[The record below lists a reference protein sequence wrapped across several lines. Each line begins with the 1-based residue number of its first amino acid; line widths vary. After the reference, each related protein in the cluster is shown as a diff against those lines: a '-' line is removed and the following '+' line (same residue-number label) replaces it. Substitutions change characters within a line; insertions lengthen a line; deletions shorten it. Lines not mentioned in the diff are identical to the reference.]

1 MLGLIGL
8 CLDSPLIVR
17 NAIQDWPALEKWNFD
32 WIHAFNATADVIR
45 D

>member
-1 MLGLIGL
+1 MLSHSDL

-17 NAIQDWPALEKWNFD
+17 NAIQDWPALQKWNFD
-32 WIHAFNATADVIR
+32 WIHSLNTTADVIR